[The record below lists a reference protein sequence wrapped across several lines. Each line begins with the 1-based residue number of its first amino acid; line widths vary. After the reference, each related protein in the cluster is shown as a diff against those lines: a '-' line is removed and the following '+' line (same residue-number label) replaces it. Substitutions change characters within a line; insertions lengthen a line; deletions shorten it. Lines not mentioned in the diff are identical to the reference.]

1 MLTIMRPS
9 PQRHTLAVLRTM
21 IGLTQKE
28 MAAILECSTPTIQAV
43 ELGKLNLSPGLAQRV
58 TFQTGV
64 SIEWL
69 LANDTTMPPVSAR
82 GDSYTKARF
91 EDYQAALLSPKTTGM
106 DELLELWQT
115 WHMFMKNTK
124 ILAILYSE
132 AYKRGKVPLAF
143 YKSIMPQADLFKE
156 MFGEDKTIEAKLE
169 ALADIGIDPVY
180 LSELDEPLAA
190 FQADTLEELK
200 RKLKQTKTPLPETIR
215 NYFLGV
221 YEKPLLRARKKATAK
236 SATKSPV
243 NTKP

>member
-1 MLTIMRPS
+1 MRPS

-21 IGLTQKE
+21 IGITQKE

-43 ELGKLNLSPGLAQRV
+43 ELGKLKLSPGLAQRV
-58 TFQTGV
+58 AFQTGV
-64 SIEWL
+64 GIEWL
-69 LANDTTMPPVSAR
+69 LANDISKPPVSAR

-91 EDYQAALLSPKTTGM
+91 EEYQAALLSPKTTGM
-106 DELLELWQT
+106 DALLELWQT
-115 WHMFMKNTK
+115 WHMFMKHTK

-143 YKSIMPQADLFKE
+143 YKSITPQADLFDKL
-156 MFGEDKTIEAKLE
+156 FGEDKTIEAKLA
-169 ALADIGIDPVY
+169 ALANIGIDPVY
-180 LSELDEPLAA
+180 LSELDEPLAD

-221 YEKPLLRARKKATAK
+221 YEKPLLRARKKSASKCDAK
-236 SATKSPV
+236 KNEIQRP
-243 NTKP
+243 